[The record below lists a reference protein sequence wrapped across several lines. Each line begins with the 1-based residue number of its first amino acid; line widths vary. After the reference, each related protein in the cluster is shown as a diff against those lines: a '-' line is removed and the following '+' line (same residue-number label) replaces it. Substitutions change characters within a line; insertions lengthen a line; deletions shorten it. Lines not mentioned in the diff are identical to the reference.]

1 MRGVNIIQFFS
12 CSKNVV
18 KFISDYVL
26 EQKLRNRENL
36 GKTRKAASD
45 SHNIP
50 LSVCVCLSCTELQAP
65 ETCCL
70 PEISVFHAFW
80 MRHNTRLIHDT

>member
-50 LSVCVCLSCTELQAP
+50 LSLSLCVCPVLNCKLLRPA
-65 ETCCL
+65 
-70 PEISVFHAFW
+70 AFLRSQFF
-80 MRHNTRLIHDT
+80 MHFG